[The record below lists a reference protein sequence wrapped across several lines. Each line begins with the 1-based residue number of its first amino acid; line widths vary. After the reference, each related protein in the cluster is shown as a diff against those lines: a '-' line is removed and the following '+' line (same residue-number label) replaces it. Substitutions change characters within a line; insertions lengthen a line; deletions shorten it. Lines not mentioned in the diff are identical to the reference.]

1 MSMATQPVAHP
12 RAWRTSRTS
21 LSLLLGAAAAL
32 LLVLAGCA
40 ADKPKPTALET
51 VAPQISGRQVWAARV
66 ESVRFPL
73 AVAVRDGNFIVAG
86 SDGTV
91 LALDAQSGAERWRG
105 QAGKSLSAGVG
116 SDGRFAAVVTRDNE
130 LVVLDKGAKL
140 WSANLAS
147 RTSTAPL
154 VAGERVFVIG
164 VDRVVHA
171 FDALDG
177 RRLWTLQRPGEALT
191 LAQPAVLA
199 AYKNTLV
206 AGIGALMLG
215 IDPTTGSVRW
225 ELAVTLPRGTNEVER
240 LNDLVGPLLRV
251 GDSLCARAFQ
261 TAVGCVA
268 ISGSSSGGGE
278 RATLRWSRNAGGQQA
293 LGGDADYVFGVDGTD
308 RLSAWRAASGD
319 LAWTH
324 ERLLYRGLSAPLS
337 AGKTVMFGD
346 VEGQVH
352 FLARED
358 GRSLLRLATDGSPV
372 VAQPVLS
379 GSTMLV
385 VTRNGGVF
393 AFRPE

>member
-1 MSMATQPVAHP
+1 MSVAFKPATQH
-12 RAWRTSRTS
+12 RSW
-21 LSLLLGAAAAL
+21 LLGAAAT
-32 LLVLAGCA
+32 LVLTLAGCA

-51 VAPQISGRQVWAARV
+51 VVPQISGRQVWAARV
-66 ESVRFPL
+66 DSVQFPL
-73 AVAVRDGNFIVAG
+73 AVSVREGSFIVAG
-86 SDGTV
+86 TDGTV

-105 QAGKSLSAGVG
+105 QAGKPLSAGVG

-130 LVVLDKGAKL
+130 LVVLDKGVKL

-147 RTSTAPL
+147 RTRTAPL

-191 LAQPAVLA
+191 LSQPAVLA

-206 AGIGALMLG
+206 AGIGAVMLG
-215 IDPTTGSVRW
+215 IDPTAGSVRW
-225 ELAVTLPRGTNEVER
+225 ELAVTSPRGTNEVER

-268 ISGSSSGGGE
+268 LSNSGGSE

-293 LGGDADYVFGVDGTD
+293 LGGDAEFVFGADGTD

-319 LAWTH
+319 LAWTN

-385 VTRNGGVF
+385 VTRSGGVF

>member
-1 MSMATQPVAHP
+1 MSVAFD
-12 RAWRTSRTS
+12 RAAKHRSW
-21 LSLLLGAAAAL
+21 LLGAAGVML
-32 LLVLAGCA
+32 LALAGCA

-51 VAPQISGRQVWAARV
+51 VAPQISGRQAWAAKV
-66 ESVRFPL
+66 DSVQFPL

-86 SDGTV
+86 TDGTV

-130 LVVLDKGAKL
+130 LVVLDKGARL

-171 FDALDG
+171 FDAVDG

-206 AGIGALMLG
+206 AGIGAVMLG

-225 ELAVTLPRGTNEVER
+225 ELALTSPRGTNEVER

-268 ISGSSSGGGE
+268 LSGSGGSE

-293 LGGDADYVFGVDGTD
+293 VGGDADYVFGADGTD

-319 LAWTH
+319 LAWTN
-324 ERLLYRGLSAPLS
+324 ERLLYRGLSASLS

-358 GRSLLRLATDGSPV
+358 GRSLLRLPTDGSPV

-385 VTRNGGVF
+385 VTRNGGLF

>member
-1 MSMATQPVAHP
+1 MSVAIKRAP
-12 RAWRTSRTS
+12 RPRSW
-21 LSLLLGAAAAL
+21 LPGVAAAVVLA
-32 LLVLAGCA
+32 LAGCA
-40 ADKPKPTALET
+40 ADKPKPTALES
-51 VAPQISGRQVWAARV
+51 VAPQIGGRQVWAARV
-66 ESVRFPL
+66 DSVQFPL
-73 AVAVRDGNFIVAG
+73 AVAVREGNFIVAG
-86 SDGTV
+86 TDGTV
-91 LALDAQSGAERWRG
+91 LALDAQTGAERWRG

-130 LVVLDKGAKL
+130 LVVLDKGARL

-154 VAGERVFVIG
+154 VAGERVFVVG

-177 RRLWTLQRPGEALT
+177 RRLWALQRPGEALT
-191 LAQPAVLA
+191 LSQPAVLA

-206 AGIGALMLG
+206 AGIGAVMLG

-225 ELAVTLPRGTNEVER
+225 ELAVTSPRGTNEVER

-251 GDSLCARAFQ
+251 GDTLCARAFQ

-268 ISGSSSGGGE
+268 LSSSGGSE

-293 LGGDADYVFGVDGTD
+293 VGGDAEFVFGADGTD

-319 LAWTH
+319 LAWTN
-324 ERLLYRGLSAPLS
+324 ERLLYRGLSAPLA

-358 GRSLLRLATDGSPV
+358 GRSLLRLPTDGSPV

-385 VTRNGGVF
+385 VTRNGGLF
-393 AFRPE
+393 AFRLE

>member
-1 MSMATQPVAHP
+1 MSGLINRAREP
-12 RAWRTSRTS
+12 RNWR
-21 LSLLLGAAAAL
+21 LGVAAAL
-32 LLVLAGCA
+32 VLTLAGCA
-40 ADKPKPTALET
+40 SDKPKPTALEPLT
-51 VAPQISGRQVWAARV
+51 PQISGRQVWAARLD
-66 ESVRFPL
+66 SVQFPL

-105 QAGKSLSAGVG
+105 QAGKPLSAGVG
-116 SDGRFAAVVTRDNE
+116 SDGRFAAVVTRDND

-177 RRLWTLQRPGEALT
+177 RRLWSLQRPGEALT
-191 LAQPAVLA
+191 LSQPAVLA

-206 AGIGALMLG
+206 AGIGAVMLG
-215 IDPTTGSVRW
+215 IDPTSGSVRW
-225 ELAVTLPRGTNEVER
+225 ELAVTSPRGTNEVER

-251 GDSLCARAFQ
+251 GDTLCARAFQ

-268 ISGSSSGGGE
+268 LSGSGSGE

-293 LGGDADYVFGVDGTD
+293 LGGDAEYVFGADGTD
-308 RLSAWRAASGD
+308 RLSAWRAGGGE
-319 LAWTH
+319 LAWTN

-358 GRSLLRLATDGSPV
+358 GRSLLRLATDGSAV

-385 VTRNGGVF
+385 VTRNGGLF